1 VSRDRWWRAAATVA
15 LAAACYGNTLA
26 NDFVWDDRLSAVAA
40 ADVGTVLGQRTG
52 PYYRPVV
59 MLSFVVDR
67 AVWGTSAFG
76 FHLTNLL
83 AHAGV
88 GILVGEL
95 ALVLG
100 ATGGAALAASLLFVA
115 HPVQTEAVSY
125 VSGRTD
131 VLCALFVLGAL
142 LVWRRARRAA
152 DGWAIA
158 SAALVLAALGCKETA
173 LLVPLV
179 FLVPGAHPLTNSP
192 SPWVPIAAAI
202 VWAIGWALT
211 AAPATELTGV
221 GGRLPAV
228 AAMGLEY
235 ARLLAWPSDLHLER
249 FVVVPGRPLAMV
261 AAQWATVMLLL
272 AVLVRA
278 ASRVRGGSTALALAL
293 ATYLPASGIV
303 PVYPAIADRALFAA
317 EHFLYLPLCALVPL
331 LVVWAHRDLPD
342 ARVAAALVVVLLAAW
357 MSLTI
362 ARNCDWRDE
371 ETLFTHTLRYD
382 PPTARVWYDLGNL
395 RLATGKPAEAERLY
409 RAALVRDPRDAAIH
423 LNLGIA
429 LQRQNRRVEAATY
442 YEEAL
447 RLDPSLARAFQRPQ
461 SNEAPGESRRTPRP

>member
-1 VSRDRWWRAAATVA
+1 
-15 LAAACYGNTLA
+15 L
-26 NDFVWDDRLSAVAA
+26 
-40 ADVGTVLGQRTG
+40 
-52 PYYRPVV
+52 
-59 MLSFVVDR
+59 
-67 AVWGTSAFG
+67 WGTSAFG

-83 AHAGV
+83 AHAAV
-88 GILVGEL
+88 GSLVGTFAE
-95 ALVLG
+95 VLG
-100 ATGGAALAASLLFVA
+100 ATPGAALAASLLFVA

-179 FLVPGAHPLTNSP
+179 FLVPGGHPLATP
-192 SPWVPIAAAI
+192 PRPWLPIAAAI
-202 VWAIGWALT
+202 VWATGWALT
-211 AAPATELTGV
+211 AAPAAALTGV
-221 GGRLPAV
+221 GSRLPAV

-261 AAQWATVMLLL
+261 AAQLATVVLLL
-272 AVLVRA
+272 AVLVHA
-278 ASRVRGGSTALALAL
+278 ASRVRGGAVALALAG
-293 ATYLPASGIV
+293 ATYLPASGVV
-303 PVYPAIADRALFAA
+303 PVYPAVADRALFAA
-317 EHFLYLPLCALVPL
+317 EHFLYLPLCGLVPL
-331 LVVWAHRDLPD
+331 LVVWARRDFPD

-357 MSLTI
+357 TPLTI
-362 ARNCDWRDE
+362 ARNRDWRDE

-395 RLATGKPAEAERLY
+395 RLATGKSAEAERLY

-429 LQRQNRRVEAATY
+429 LQRQNRRVEAATS

-447 RLDPSLARAFQRPQ
+447 RLDPSLARASQRPQ
-461 SNEAPGESRRTPRP
+461 SNEAPGASRRTPRP